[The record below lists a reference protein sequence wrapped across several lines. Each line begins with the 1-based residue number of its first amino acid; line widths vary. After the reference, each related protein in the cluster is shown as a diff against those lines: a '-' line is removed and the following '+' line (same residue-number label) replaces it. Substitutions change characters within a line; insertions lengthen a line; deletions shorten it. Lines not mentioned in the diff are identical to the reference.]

1 MNDKVDKNIHN
12 SEKEKSEAN
21 SGAESVAD
29 LRREYRAQTLCREGL
44 AATPVE
50 QFRLWFEQA
59 RAAQLTEPNA
69 MTLATADA
77 AGRVTARTVLLKAYD
92 ERGFVFFTNY
102 GSRKAGQMAENPR
115 AALLFPW
122 LDLERQVAIEGAVEK
137 ISAGESLRYFL
148 SRPRGSQLGA
158 WVSEQSQVV
167 SSRRVLEE
175 KFQSLLKK
183 FGEGEVPKPDWW
195 GGYRVVPETVE
206 FWQGGRNRIHDR
218 FQYARE
224 NEVWAVRRLQP

>member
-1 MNDKVDKNIHN
+1 MNEKVDKNIHN
-12 SEKEKSEAN
+12 QEREV
-21 SGAESVAD
+21 SVAD
-29 LRREYRAQTLCREGL
+29 LRREYRRAELRREDL
-44 AATPVE
+44 AGTPVE
-50 QFRLWFEQA
+50 QFRRWFEQA
-59 RAAQLTEPNA
+59 RSAELTEPNA

-102 GSRKAGQMAENPR
+102 RSRKAGQMAENPR
-115 AALLFPW
+115 VALLFAW
-122 LDLERQVAIEGAVEK
+122 LDLERQVAIEGLVEK
-137 ISAGESLRYFL
+137 ISAAESLRYFL

-158 WVSEQSQVV
+158 WVSEQSRVV

-175 KFQSLLKK
+175 KFQSLLRK

-195 GGYRVVPETVE
+195 GGYRVVPEAVE

-218 FQYARE
+218 FVYRRVE
-224 NEVWAVRRLQP
+224 DGWSIERLQP

>member
-12 SEKEKSEAN
+12 QEREV
-21 SGAESVAD
+21 SVAD
-29 LRREYRAQTLCREGL
+29 LRREYRRAELRREDL
-44 AATPVE
+44 AGTPVE
-50 QFRLWFEQA
+50 QFRRWFEQA
-59 RAAQLTEPNA
+59 RSAELTEPNA

-102 GSRKAGQMAENPR
+102 RSRKAGQMAENPR
-115 AALLFPW
+115 VALLFAW
-122 LDLERQVAIEGAVEK
+122 LDLERQVAIEGLVEK
-137 ISAGESLRYFL
+137 ISAAESLRYFL

-158 WVSEQSQVV
+158 WVSEQSRVV

-175 KFQSLLKK
+175 KFQSLLRK

-195 GGYRVVPETVE
+195 GGYRVVPEAVE

-218 FQYARE
+218 FVYRRVE
-224 NEVWAVRRLQP
+224 DGWSIERLQP

>member
-12 SEKEKSEAN
+12 QEREV
-21 SGAESVAD
+21 SVAD
-29 LRREYRAQTLCREGL
+29 LRREYRRAELRREDL
-44 AATPVE
+44 AGTPVE
-50 QFRLWFEQA
+50 QFRRWFEQA
-59 RAAQLTEPNA
+59 RSAELTEPNA

-115 AALLFPW
+115 VALLFAW
-122 LDLERQVAIEGAVEK
+122 LDLERQVAIEGLVEK
-137 ISAGESLRYFL
+137 ISAAESLRYFL

-158 WVSEQSQVV
+158 WVSEQSRVV

-175 KFQSLLKK
+175 KFQSLLRK

-195 GGYRVVPETVE
+195 GGYRVVPEAVE

-218 FQYARE
+218 FVYRRVE
-224 NEVWAVRRLQP
+224 DGWSIERLQP

>member
-12 SEKEKSEAN
+12 QEREV
-21 SGAESVAD
+21 SVAD
-29 LRREYRAQTLCREGL
+29 LRREYRRAELRREDL

-50 QFRLWFEQA
+50 QFRGWFEQA
-59 RAAQLTEPNA
+59 RSAELTEPNA

-102 GSRKAGQMAENPR
+102 RSRKAGQMAENPR
-115 AALLFPW
+115 VALLFAW
-122 LDLERQVAIEGAVEK
+122 LDLERQVAIEGLVEK
-137 ISAGESLRYFL
+137 ISAAESLRYFL

-158 WVSEQSQVV
+158 WVSEQSRVV

-175 KFQSLLKK
+175 KFQSLLRK

-195 GGYRVVPETVE
+195 GGYRVVPEAVE

-218 FQYARE
+218 FVYRRVE
-224 NEVWAVRRLQP
+224 DGWSIERLQP